1 MTSFV
6 THLSCSMTGE
16 QYPAGEVHGLSKA
29 GRPLLVHYDLEKVA
43 AALTKDMLASRR
55 DGFWRYAALLPV
67 SRAENRV
74 SLGEVVTPLVETPN
88 AARRAGHKGALIV
101 KDEGRL
107 PTGSFKA
114 RGLALA
120 VSMAKELGLAH
131 LAMPTNGNAGAALA
145 AYAAR
150 AGMRATVFCPDDTPA
165 VNVEEIAL
173 QGADVYRVNGL
184 INDCGKIVGDGK
196 ESVGWFDVSTLKEPY
211 RIEGKKTMG
220 LELAE
225 QMGMG
230 PCRMSSST
238 RPAEAPA

>member
-88 AARRAGHKGALIV
+88 AARRAGHK
-101 KDEGRL
+101 
-107 PTGSFKA
+107 A
-114 RGLALA
+114 R
-120 VSMAKELGLAH
+120 
-131 LAMPTNGNAGAALA
+131 
-145 AYAAR
+145 
-150 AGMRATVFCPDDTPA
+150 
-165 VNVEEIAL
+165 
-173 QGADVYRVNGL
+173 
-184 INDCGKIVGDGK
+184 
-196 ESVGWFDVSTLKEPY
+196 
-211 RIEGKKTMG
+211 
-220 LELAE
+220 
-225 QMGMG
+225 
-230 PCRMSSST
+230 SSSRT
-238 RPAEAPA
+238 KAACRPARSRRAASPSPYPWRRS